1 MSLNKLAKRRLHFS
15 FFIFNCYFLSA
26 LPARPADIILNEIMY
41 HPQSGNVFEEYVELY
56 NRGTNAVNLNGW
68 RFTRGIDY
76 AFPSN
81 TVIGASNYLVVP
93 SHLPTFQAK
102 YPGVLNVTPG
112 WNGNGA
118 TTNSVLSNT
127 REEIRL
133 VNAAGQ
139 EQDSVTYADE
149 GDWATRRVSLLDS
162 TGARGVEWTA
172 DHDGLGKS
180 LELRNPLLAN
190 KHGQNWATSLTF
202 NGTPGVA
209 NSTRTS
215 NIPPMILE
223 ARHEPPVPR
232 STDTV
237 AITARI
243 LDEQTNGLTVRLWFR
258 THNTT
263 SPGAFISTNMFDDGL
278 HRDSLAGDG
287 VYGAVLPAMA
297 DGTIVEFYLE
307 AVDAGART
315 RTWPAPTVVATD
327 QTGPPTQSN
336 NAVYQVDNG
345 TYSGSQPVFR
355 VVQTETDRSAYDLL
369 PDASDA
375 QFNTTFIT
383 TDGTGTEVRYLCSRR
398 TRGAGS
404 RGIDP
409 RGNRISVPNDTPL
422 HGVTDLNLNSQ
433 FTHSQLVGSYL
444 AQKAGMVAANV
455 TAIQY
460 RVNGA
465 NPASPNQPQFGSFVY
480 EEPFNGDWAAT
491 HIPQDGGGNLYRAS
505 IGSHT
510 ADLSYDPN
518 VSYYLNRGYT
528 KTSNTS
534 ENDWTDFLALT
545 DALNNSSDAN
555 FAAAVSQ
562 WANMEMWM
570 RYFAFMNVITSM
582 ETSIA
587 NGRGD
592 DYALYRGVNDPRFI
606 LLPWD
611 LDTVMGE
618 GDWTADAA
626 SQAANIFRMVPA
638 AGAQVPGFQNPNV
651 AILDRIFT
659 NNAFVGFYYRECKRM
674 VDTTFSASQLNPLL
688 DRLLQDFVP
697 QNIIDGMKNY
707 QAGRNAVILSQ
718 IPLALT
724 VSNLPPA
731 VSGYPQTVSATIAL
745 SGAAPVID
753 TAEVR
758 VNGVSADWLR
768 WRGIWSRSGIALNPG
783 INRVLI
789 QALDTNALEVARLA
803 VDIWYDDGNVAGAS
817 GTLPAD
823 TIWSAAA
830 GPYNVTANLTIPAG
844 RTLTINPGTTVY
856 LASGVSITVNGTL
869 VANGTDTQRI
879 RFTRTPGSATSWGGI
894 VFSGSNSGSSLS
906 YIDFEYANSAG
917 HNLQLV
923 NSSLAID
930 HCSWANTTNTIIET
944 SSSSF
949 TVRNSIFPT
958 LNGAEHIHGGPIPA
972 AGYAIIEGNIFGGTA
987 GLNDIIDFS
996 GAQRPGPV
1004 LQVLNNVFT
1013 AATDDVL
1020 DLDGTDAHVEG
1031 NVFMHVH
1038 KNNTGPGDTASA
1050 ISYGQ
1055 SGGYGP
1061 HIVAVRNLFFDVDHV
1076 ALCKEGGY
1084 LTLVNNTAVG
1094 IGIAA
1099 VNFSE
1104 PERNTVPG
1112 FGATIDGNIFHNPA
1126 GYAGT
1131 NLQNRF
1137 PTNGTV
1143 ALVVRRNI
1151 FSSSDGVTNGVDGN
1165 LIANPRLVNTDTNT
1179 ITAASIW
1186 RDFALRS
1193 GSPASGTGPN
1203 GLDRGGVVPAGASI
1217 SGEPSSPTPLT
1228 GATLTLGGPGISNYI
1243 YRVNGG
1249 GWSGEFPVATPITLS
1264 SLANGSY
1271 TVEVRG
1277 RNTAGVLQSVADAT
1291 ASRTWTVNTA
1301 LARVLISEVLARN
1314 ATVLSVDGE
1323 SPDLIELWNAGAN
1336 TVDLADMGLS
1346 DDPADPYK
1354 FAFPPNTALDP
1365 GDRLV
1370 VYADAGAGGG
1380 FWTGFGLDQDGDALY
1395 LFDKP
1400 ANGGALLDSVVFGP
1414 QLADRSIGRMPDGT
1428 WTLNLPTFGSANV
1441 ALPVGDVRT
1450 LKVNEWL
1457 ARALAVYPVDF
1468 VEIYNPDALPVDL
1481 GGLYLTDEP
1490 AGFPA
1495 RHRILPLSFVAAGG
1509 HVVFRA
1515 DGDTDKGANHLG
1527 FKLSTGAGA
1536 IGLFAPLSTLNTNTS
1551 QLALI
1556 DCVYYEPQ
1564 FTDVSEGRRPS
1575 GGSTISFLST
1585 PTPGAA
1591 NPGFGGSTTISNF
1604 TTSIP
1609 LLYLSNSWRYEA
1621 SGTNLF
1627 TAWRASGYN
1636 DSSWSNG
1643 QGLLAFEV
1651 PGVYAEP
1658 IRTVLPTNTTFNGFQ
1673 ITNYY
1678 FRTHF
1683 SVTTDLT
1690 GFTLSGTAH
1699 IDDGAV
1705 IYINGTEVQRI
1716 RMPGGAITATTFT
1729 SSTATE
1735 PATDALNIPI
1745 SALVQGDNVMA
1756 VEVHQ
1761 STATSSDIVFGLSLA
1776 ATHTVSVT
1784 NVTGVNIVL
1793 NELLASPGTLT
1804 NIDGTSTDW
1813 VEIYNPSTNLVD
1825 LADMSLSDDL
1835 ATPRRWVIPA
1845 GNLLDRGSY
1854 LVVKFDSGS
1863 APSTNNGPLLN
1874 SGFGLNN
1881 NGDALYLFDALSR
1894 GGTLIDSV
1902 VFGLQAS
1909 GFSIGRVPVGTGPWQ
1924 LTQPTRGAANLTVN
1938 LGNVANLRINEWMA
1952 NPKSGDDWFE
1962 VYNPNPQPVA
1972 LGGYFFTDDL
1982 GNRTLSPIPALTF
1995 IGVNTNG
2002 YAQFKADSNPSA
2014 GADHVDFKL
2023 DKDGDT
2029 IALYPPGSAPLTT
2042 KVTFGTQ
2049 VRGVSEGLFTDGGPT
2064 VIDFP
2069 DSASPGESNY
2079 LPLDPIAFSEALTHT
2094 DPPFE
2099 DAIELQNISP
2109 GSVDLSGWFISDD
2122 NDYLTKFRIPNGA
2135 VIPPGGFAVFYEYQF
2150 NPEPG
2155 RSYSFPL
2162 SSAKGD
2168 TIHLAAADALGN
2180 LTGYRTSVKFG
2191 ASSNGVSFGRYE
2203 TSTGPDFTAMLSRTL
2218 GADNPASLAEFRSGT
2233 GRTNSAPLVGPMV
2246 ITEIMY
2252 HPPDIGTNDNA
2263 IDEYIEL
2270 RNISG
2275 ATVQLYDPAN
2285 PGNRWK
2291 LRDAV
2296 SFTFPSNRTVTA
2308 GTTILVVPFDPA
2320 NATQLNDFRA
2330 KYTVSPVVPIYGP
2343 WSGKLDNSSDSVELA
2358 RPDAPEVPPS
2368 PDAGLVPYFLVDKV
2382 KYSDD
2387 APWPTYADGYTNALG
2402 YSLHRRVNSQYG
2414 NDAVNWQAGAPTP
2427 GATASSPVTTL
2438 PVITTPLS
2446 NLTAVVGQDVTFAV
2460 TATGAAPL
2468 TYQWRYYGRLI
2479 EGETNAT
2486 LVLSNVQASAEG
2498 RYSVVACNPSGA
2510 AASGPVMLSFQSPPV
2525 ILSEPQDRVVLAG
2538 STVTF
2543 SVVAGGSPPLRYSW
2557 FKDGGALGGQTNSS
2571 LVLNAVQAANQG
2583 GYSVIITN
2591 GFGSATSMVAT
2602 LTINTPPGISQQPQ
2616 NLIVNA
2622 GSTANFSVTATGS
2635 APLRYQWRFEGA
2647 DMPGETNFTLAIN
2660 NAQGGSAGDYTV
2672 RITNAVGS
2680 ITSTIATLTV
2690 VLPPVVTVAATDAS
2704 ASESGP
2710 NTGAFTITRSYATN
2724 SALAVAIALS
2734 GSAAGSDYV
2743 AINSPVTIPA
2753 NQTTAT
2759 VIVTPVDDGA
2769 VEQPETVILT
2779 LQAGAGY
2786 TVGGASSATV
2796 TIADNDN
2803 LAPSVTITNPPDGT
2817 LFIVTPTNIVLSA
2830 NATDSDGTVSKVEFY
2845 WQGTNKVGEATT
2857 APFTITWTN
2866 ASAGSNALTAIAT
2879 DDFSGRG
2886 TSAPVYLVLNA
2897 MPAVSITNPVNNASF
2912 ATPANITINAAAA
2925 DSDGTVTQVQFFADG
2940 ASLGV
2945 DVSSP
2950 YTVTWN
2956 NVAAGNYVLTARA
2969 MDNRGAARTSAGI
2982 NISVTTVVPILTN
2995 IFADRVTITGTPLT
3009 ILANSGTGAT
3019 TGVETGEPTQ
3029 GVAMTRTMWIAWT
3042 APVSASVVMD
3052 TFGSS
3057 YNTTLAA
3064 YTGTAVNALTTV
3076 AFNNDAAGG
3085 LQSQIMFNAVA
3096 GTTYNIQV
3104 GGITGA
3110 GSGSIVLHITAPSQA
3125 PSITTEPQSQTVNLG
3140 ANVTFTVAASG
3151 ATPFSYQW
3159 RLNGAD
3165 LGGATSSNLTLN
3177 SVTALNEGAYSVR
3190 VSNAFG
3196 ATNSTSATLTV
3207 NDGLVTTY
3215 TTQLIGFNGSW
3226 RYNQA
3231 GVDLGTTWREKGFID
3246 AGWPSGQSL
3255 LGYEIITTYPEP
3267 FRTTLNVS
3275 NGPTS
3280 ILTYYFRTH
3289 FTLSNDL
3296 SAMVMLTS
3304 TNLLDDGAVYYL
3316 NGTEVGRIRIPGG
3329 AVDYNTL
3336 GVSPPIEGVPDTLPI
3351 PSASRVPGDNVMAV
3365 EVHQSSIGSSDVA
3378 FGMSLH
3384 ATVTFTNRPVIT
3396 NPLVLGNGSFRGT
3409 LVGIAGRR
3417 YAVDFTPT
3425 LGGAWTQLVIFTN
3438 QTSQTLFTDPG
3449 AVSAGARFYR
3459 GRLAP

>member
-1 MSLNKLAKRRLHFS
+1 MHPHTLGARQRNFS
-15 FFIFNCYFLSA
+15 FFILNCFGLALFLSA
-26 LPARPADIILNEIMY
+26 VPARPADIILNEIMY
-41 HPQSGNVFEEYVELY
+41 HPQSGNVLEEYVELY
-56 NRGTNAVNLNGW
+56 NRGTNTVNLNGW
-68 RFTRGIDY
+68 RFTRGIECVL
-76 AFPSN
+76 SN
-81 TVIGASNYLVVP
+81 VTLAPGAYLVVP

-112 WNGNGA
+112 WNGSGA
-118 TTNSVLSNT
+118 TTNFVLSNGS
-127 REEIRL
+127 EEIRL

-139 EQDSVTYADE
+139 EQDTVTYANE
-149 GDWATRRVSLLDS
+149 GDWGTRRISLDLG
-162 TGARGVEWTA
+162 GARGVEWYG

-190 KHGQNWATSLTF
+190 AHGQNWAPSVTF
-202 NGTPGVA
+202 NGTPGVV
-209 NSTRTS
+209 NSARTS
-215 NIPPMILE
+215 NIAPMILE

-263 SPGAFISTNMFDDGL
+263 SPGAFVSTNMLDDGL

-297 DGTIVEFYLE
+297 DSTIVEFYLE
-307 AVDAGART
+307 ASDAGART

-327 QTGPPTQSN
+327 QAGPPTQSN

-355 VVQTETDRSAYDLL
+355 VVQTESDRAAYEAS
-369 PDASDA
+369 PDGSDA
-375 QFNTTFIT
+375 PFNTTFIT

-404 RGIDP
+404 RSRDP

-422 HGVTDLNLNSQ
+422 KGVTALNINSQ
-433 FTHSQLVGSYL
+433 YPHLQVVGSYL
-444 AQKAGMVAANV
+444 SRQSGMVAANA

-460 RVNGA
+460 RINGA
-465 NPASPNQPQFGSFVY
+465 NLASAGLPQLGSWAY
-480 EEPFNGDWAAT
+480 LEPLNGDWAAN
-491 HIPQDGGGNLYRAS
+491 HIPQDSGGNLYRAS
-505 IGSHT
+505 TGNHN
-510 ADLSYDPN
+510 ADLSYSPDPA
-518 VSYYLNRGYT
+518 YYPTRGYS

-534 ENDWTDFLALT
+534 ENDWSDLIALT
-545 DALNNSSDAN
+545 DALNNFSDAN
-555 FAAAVSQ
+555 FVAAFSQ
-562 WANMEMWM
+562 RANGALWM
-570 RYFAFMNVITSM
+570 RYFAFMSMCTSL

-587 NGRGD
+587 TGRGD
-592 DYALYRGVNDPRFI
+592 DYSLYRGVIDPHFI
-606 LLPWD
+606 LLPHD
-611 LDTVMGE
+611 LDTILGR
-618 GDWTADAA
+618 GDTSPDVTA
-626 SQAANIFRMVPA
+626 NLFRMVNPPNGNANVPA
-638 AGAQVPGFQNPNV
+638 LNRFM
-651 AILDRIFT
+651 T
-659 NNAFVGFYYRECKRM
+659 NNAFVWMYYAELQRLL
-674 VDTTFSASQLNPLL
+674 DSTFTPAQIDPLI
-688 DRLLQDFVP
+688 DRLLVGWADP
-697 QNIIDGMKNY
+697 EINLMKNN
-707 QAGRNAVILSQ
+707 QVARNAYVRSQ
-718 IPLALT
+718 IPLSLT
-724 VSNLPPA
+724 VTSALPV
-731 VSGYPQTVSATIAL
+731 VSGYPQTTSPILSLNGGANVIQTRAL
-745 SGAAPVID
+745 K
-753 TAEVR
+753 
-758 VNGVSADWLR
+758 VNGLPANWLN
-768 WRGIWSRSGIALNPG
+768 WQGTWTISGVPASPG
-783 INRVLI
+783 LNRVLV
-789 QALDTNALEVARLA
+789 QSFSSNNVEVARTSI
-803 VDIWYDDGNVAGAS
+803 DIWYDDGSVAGVS

-823 TIWSAAA
+823 TLWSAAG

-856 LASGVSITVNGTL
+856 VANGVSIIVNGTL
-869 VANGTDTQRI
+869 VADGTDTQRI
-879 RFTRTPGSATSWGGI
+879 RFTRTPGSTASWGGI
-894 VFSGSNSGSSLS
+894 QFSGSNSGSSLS
-906 YIDFEYANSAG
+906 YVDFENANSSG

-923 NSSLAID
+923 NSSLALD
-930 HCSWANTTNTIIET
+930 HCSWANTTNTIIEA

-949 TVRNSIFPT
+949 TVRNSVFPT

-972 AGYAIIEGNIFGGTA
+972 AGYAIIEGNVFGGTA

-1126 GYAGT
+1126 GYSGT

-1143 ALVVRRNI
+1143 ALIVRRNI

-1165 LIANPRLVNTDTNT
+1165 LVADPRLANTDTNT

-1193 GSPASGTGPN
+1193 GSPARGTGPN

-1217 SGEPSSPTPLT
+1217 SGEPTSPTPLT
-1228 GATLTLGGPGISNYI
+1228 GATLVVGGPGISNYT

-1249 GWSGEFPVATPITLS
+1249 GWSSEFPVATPITLS
-1264 SLANGSY
+1264 SLANGTY

-1277 RNTAGVLQSVADAT
+1277 RNSAGVLQSVAGAT
-1291 ASRTWTVNTA
+1291 VSRTWTVNTA

-1314 ATVLSVDGE
+1314 STVLSIDGE

-1336 TVDLADMGLS
+1336 TVDLSDMGLS

-1414 QLADRSIGRMPDGT
+1414 QLADRSIGRLPDGK

-1481 GGLYLTDEP
+1481 GGSYLTDEP

-1495 RHRILPLSFVAAGG
+1495 RHQILPLSFVAAGG

-1515 DGDTDKGANHLG
+1515 DGHAAEGANHLG

-1536 IGLFAPLSTLNTNTS
+1536 IGLFASDLT
-1551 QLALI
+1551 LI
-1556 DCVYYEPQ
+1556 DSIYYEPQ

-1575 GGSTISFLST
+1575 GGSTIGFLST

-1591 NPGFGGSTTISNF
+1591 NPGLSGSTTISNF

-1609 LLYLSNSWRYEA
+1609 LLRLSNSWRYEA
-1621 SGTNLF
+1621 SGTNLL

-1643 QGLLAFEV
+1643 QGLLAFEM

-1658 IRTVLPTNTTFNGFQ
+1658 IRTVLPTNSPYYSLQ
-1673 ITNYY
+1673 ITSYY
-1678 FRTHF
+1678 FRAHF
-1683 SVTTDLT
+1683 NITSDLT
-1690 GFTLSGTAH
+1690 GFTLSGTAN

-1705 IYINGTEVQRI
+1705 VYINGNEVWRV
-1716 RMPGGAITATTFT
+1716 RMPAGPALATTFAQNT
-1729 SSTATE
+1729 QDGTTDTFTIPSSAV
-1735 PATDALNIPI
+1735 L
-1745 SALVQGDNVMA
+1745 QGDNVMA

-1761 STATSSDIVFGLSLA
+1761 ATVTSSDVVFGLSLS

-1784 NVTGVNIVL
+1784 NVTGVNLVL

-1813 VEIYNPSTNLVD
+1813 VEIHNPSTNMVD
-1825 LADMSLSDDL
+1825 LSDMSLTDDL
-1835 ATPRRWVIPA
+1835 ETAGPRRWVFPPGVSLA
-1845 GNLLDRGSY
+1845 PGGY
-1854 LVVKFDSGS
+1854 LVLKFDSGS

-1874 SGFGLNN
+1874 TGFGLNN
-1881 NGDALYLFDALSR
+1881 NGDALYLYDAPAR
-1894 GGTLIDSV
+1894 GGSEIDSV
-1902 VFGLQAS
+1902 VFGLQAAE
-1909 GFSIGRVPVGTGPWQ
+1909 FSIGRVPVGTGPWQ
-1924 LTQPTRGAANLTVN
+1924 LTQPTRGAGNLTVN

-1952 NPKSGDDWFE
+1952 DPKNGDDWFE

-1982 GNRTLSPIPALTF
+1982 GDRTKSPIPALTF

-2014 GADHVDFKL
+2014 GADHVNFKL

-2042 KVTFGTQ
+2042 KVTFGVQ
-2049 VRGVSEGLFTDGGPT
+2049 LRGVSEGLFTDGSPT

-2079 LPLDPIAFSEALTHT
+2079 LPLDPIAFNEALTHA
-2094 DPPFE
+2094 DPPLE
-2099 DAIELQNISP
+2099 DAIELQNLSP
-2109 GSVDLSGWFISDD
+2109 GSVDVSGWFISDD
-2122 NDYLTKFRIPNGA
+2122 NDYLTKFRIPNGT

-2155 RSYSFPL
+2155 RTYSFPL
-2162 SSAKGD
+2162 KSAKGD

-2191 ASSNGVSFGRYE
+2191 AASNGVSFGRYE
-2203 TSTGPDFTAMLSRTL
+2203 TSTGPDFTAMISRTL
-2218 GADNPASLAEFRSGT
+2218 GADNPASLTEFRSGT
-2233 GRTNSAPLVGPMV
+2233 GRTNSAPLIGPMV

-2275 ATVQLYDPAN
+2275 TTVQLYDPAN

-2308 GTTILVVPFDPA
+2308 GMTILVVPFDPV
-2320 NATQLNDFRA
+2320 NASQLNDFRS
-2330 KYTVSPVVPIYGP
+2330 KYAVSPVVPIYGP

-2387 APWPTYADGYTNALG
+2387 APWPTYADGYTNTLG
-2402 YSLHRRVNSQYG
+2402 YSLHRRVHSQYG
-2414 NDAVNWQAGAPTP
+2414 NDPVNWQAGAPTP
-2427 GATASSPVTTL
+2427 GATAGAPVTTL
-2438 PVITTPLS
+2438 PTITTALS
-2446 NLTAVVGQDVTFAV
+2446 NQTAVVGQNVTFAV

-2498 RYSVVACNPSGA
+2498 RYAAVVSNPSGA
-2510 AASGPVMLSFQSPPV
+2510 AGSGPVTLSFQSAPV
-2525 ILSEPQDRVVLAG
+2525 ILSEPQNRVALAG

-2543 SVVAGGSPPLRYSW
+2543 SVVAGGSPPLRYQWS
-2557 FKDGGALGGQTNSS
+2557 KDGGPLGGQTNSS

-2591 GFGSATSMVAT
+2591 GFGSATSMVAS

-2616 NLIVNA
+2616 SLIVNA
-2622 GSTANFSVTATGS
+2622 GSTANFSVTASGS

-2647 DMPGETNFTLAIN
+2647 EMPGETNFTLVIN

-2680 ITSTIATLTV
+2680 ITSTNATLTV
-2690 VLPPVVTVAATDAS
+2690 VLPPVVTVAATDAN
-2704 ASESGP
+2704 ASEAGP

-2734 GSAAGSDYV
+2734 GSAAGSDYA
-2743 AINSPVTIPA
+2743 AISSPVTIPA
-2753 NQTTAT
+2753 NQTSAT
-2759 VIVTPVDDGA
+2759 VLVTPVDDGV
-2769 VEQPETVILT
+2769 VELPETVILT

-2786 TVGGASSATV
+2786 TVGGASSATM

-2803 LAPSVTITNPPDGT
+2803 LAPSVTVTNPLDGT

-2857 APFTITWTN
+2857 APFTIMWTN
-2866 ASAGSNALTAIAT
+2866 ASAGSNALTAIAI
-2879 DDFSGRG
+2879 DDFAGRG

-2912 ATPANITINAAAA
+2912 AAPANITINAAAA

-2940 ASLGV
+2940 APLGI

-2950 YTVTWN
+2950 YSVAWN

-2969 MDNRGAARTSAGI
+2969 TDNRGAARTSVGI
-2982 NISVTTVVPILTN
+2982 NISVTTVVPMLTN

-3009 ILANSGTGAT
+3009 ILANSASGAT

-3064 YTGTAVNALTTV
+3064 YTGTTVNALTTI

-3085 LQSQIMFNAVA
+3085 TNSQITFNAVA

-3104 GGITGA
+3104 GGITGN
-3110 GSGSIVLHITAPSQA
+3110 GSGNIALHITVPSQA
-3125 PSITTEPQSQTVNLG
+3125 PTITTQPQSQTVNLG
-3140 ANVTFTVAASG
+3140 ANVTFTVVASG

-3165 LGGATSSNLTLN
+3165 LGGATSSNLTLT

-3215 TTQLIGFNGSW
+3215 TTQLLGFNSSW

-3231 GVDLGTTWREKGFID
+3231 GVDLGASWRVTGFND
-3246 AGWPSGQSL
+3246 GGWPSGQSL
-3255 LGYEIITTYPEP
+3255 LGYEIITIYPEP

-3296 SAMVMLTS
+3296 GATVTLTS

-3316 NGTEVGRIRIPGG
+3316 NGTEVGRIRMPAG

-3336 GVSPPIEGVPDTLPI
+3336 GVSPPTEGVPDTLPI

-3384 ATVTFTNRPVIT
+3384 ATVTFTNRPVIL
-3396 NPLVLGNGSFRGT
+3396 NPQMLGNGSFRGA
-3409 LVGIAGRR
+3409 LVGIPGRR
-3417 YAVDFTPT
+3417 YAVDFTPA

-3438 QTSQTLFTDPG
+3438 QTSQTTFTDPG
-3449 AVSAGARFYR
+3449 AVSAGTRFYR